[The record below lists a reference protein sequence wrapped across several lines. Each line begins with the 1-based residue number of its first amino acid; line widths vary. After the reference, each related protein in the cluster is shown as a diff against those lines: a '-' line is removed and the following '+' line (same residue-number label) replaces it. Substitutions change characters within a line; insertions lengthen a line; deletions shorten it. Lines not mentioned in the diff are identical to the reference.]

1 MTESELN
8 LIQSIESLHNSYKEI
23 QNTWNKEKES
33 LSYNQNE
40 LKRMFEVME
49 RQNSELKNEL
59 AVIMRKISLLSTS
72 LK

>member
-1 MTESELN
+1 MTEFELN
-8 LIQSIESLHNSYKEI
+8 LMQSIESLHNSYKEI
-23 QNTWNKEKES
+23 QNTWSKEKEI

-59 AVIMRKISLLSTS
+59 AVIMKKISILTTS